1 MAGKQT
7 IKNIE
12 GYVLR
17 VSSYKENDAM
27 VTVLSAEGL
36 FSFLA
41 RGVLKNTNK
50 NFSSCQLL
58 AKSKFS
64 LNEQKNGNYSL
75 SESDVIS
82 VPDGKSSLLRLGI
95 FSFVSETCLKLVIE
109 EESLKIYP
117 WLDKTMDDLKNE
129 GKEASSALIFLSHL
143 LNEIGYGLEVNECVR
158 CGGKTRIVGVS
169 FKDGGF
175 VCNDCADESDKMD
188 MRDLKI
194 LRFCFK
200 CQLEDVERAAF
211 TTEES
216 IKLIKRLIK
225 YIDNFTGVKLK
236 SLELL

>member
-27 VTVLSAEGL
+27 ITVLSSDGL
-36 FSFLA
+36 YSFLA
-41 RGVLKNTNK
+41 RGVLKNTSK
-50 NFSSCQLL
+50 NFSACQML

-64 LNEQKNGNYSL
+64 LSEQKNGNYSL
-75 SESDVIS
+75 SESEVIL

-95 FSFVSETCLKLVIE
+95 FSFVSECSLKLITE
-109 EESLKIYP
+109 EEAAVLYP
-117 WLDKTMDDLKNE
+117 WLDKTMTNMQEE
-129 GKEASSALIFLSHL
+129 GKEASSALVYLSHI
-143 LNEIGYGLEVNECVR
+143 LNEIGYGLEVNECVH
-158 CGGKTRIVGVS
+158 CGGKTGIINVS

-175 VCNDCADESDKMD
+175 VCKNCTSESDKMD
-188 MRDLKI
+188 TRDLKI

-200 CQLEDVERAAF
+200 CQLADVDRVVF

-216 IKLIKRLIK
+216 IKLIKRLIQ
-225 YIDNFTGVKLK
+225 YIDFFTGVKLK

>member
-27 VTVLSAEGL
+27 VTVISTEGL

-41 RGVLKNTNK
+41 RGVLKNTSK

-64 LNEQKNGNYSL
+64 LNEQKSGNYSL
-75 SESDVIS
+75 SESSVIS

-95 FSFVSETCLKLVIE
+95 FSFISEACLKLVME
-109 EESLKIYP
+109 EESSKVYP
-117 WLDKTMDDLKNE
+117 WIDKTMNDLKNE
-129 GKEASSALIFLSHL
+129 GKEASSTLIFLSHL
-143 LNEIGYGLEVNECVR
+143 LNEIGYGLEVNGCVR
-158 CGGKTRIVGVS
+158 CGGKTGIVGVS
-169 FKDGGF
+169 LKDGGF
-175 VCNDCADESDKMD
+175 VCKDCADENDKMD
-188 MRDLKI
+188 LRDLKI

-200 CQLEDVERAAF
+200 CRLEDTDRADF

-216 IKLIKRLIK
+216 IKLIKRLIR